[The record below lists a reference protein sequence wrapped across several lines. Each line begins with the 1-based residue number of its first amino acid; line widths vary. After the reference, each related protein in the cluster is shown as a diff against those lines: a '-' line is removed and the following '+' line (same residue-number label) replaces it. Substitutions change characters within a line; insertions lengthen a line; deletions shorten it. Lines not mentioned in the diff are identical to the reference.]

1 MIIALDYDGTYT
13 ADPAMWNTFIAS
25 AKAAGHTVVCVTM
38 RHPHEAIMMPCEV
51 VYTSR
56 QAKMKYL
63 LALGRQAHIWI
74 DDMPHLLF
82 QGAP

>member
-13 ADPAMWNTFIAS
+13 ADPAMWNTFIES
-25 AKAAGHTVVCVTM
+25 AKASGHIVVCVTM
-38 RHPHEAIMMPCEV
+38 RYPHEEVTMPCEV

-63 LALGRQAHIWI
+63 SDRGRIANIWI

-82 QGAP
+82 QGST